1 MPYYR
6 RIKDLRIDNDKTQKQ
21 IAEMLE
27 LKQPNY
33 YRYESGERD
42 IPTEIIKKLAKYYNI
57 TADYILELTD
67 EPRPLYGRRI

>member
-57 TADYILELTD
+57 ILELTD